1 MSMKLPPTLSSPSR
15 GEGLNQRDR
24 FLPPPPLRGRVR
36 VGGSIA
42 TILMLVALTL
52 AACGKKG
59 PPGPP
64 PGVPNTYPQNYPQQ

>member
-1 MSMKLPPTLSSPSR
+1 MDSRFRGNDGWKKCVTVTAVTL
-15 GEGLNQRDR
+15 
-24 FLPPPPLRGRVR
+24 V
-36 VGGSIA
+36 V
-42 TILMLVALTL
+42 LTL